1 VPYQALQANVAR
13 LQRIQ
18 QANDALRRTARF
30 AVLAKRLE
38 AQMNELGGY
47 ANAGSGREKRAGIGA
62 NGPLGDHQEDKERTI
77 AKAALSIAE
86 LSACCV
92 FGCRGC
98 MFDGGQVP
106 CSTDPTRIIQKRHTL
121 ILRASR
127 RYRRARIASHC
138 VPSTQQPH
146 TFHSSLNLERKSR
159 RKWRVWY
166 FRGLPPWC
174 VTYNALSSQAS

>member
-1 VPYQALQANVAR
+1 
-13 LQRIQ
+13 
-18 QANDALRRTARF
+18 
-30 AVLAKRLE
+30 
-38 AQMNELGGY
+38 MNELGGY
-47 ANAGSGREKRAGIGA
+47 ANAGGGREKRAGIGA
-62 NGPLGDHQEDKERTI
+62 NGPVGDHQEDKERTI

-92 FGCRGC
+92 FGCRGWV
-98 MFDGGQVP
+98 FDGRQVH

-121 ILRASR
+121 IPMANR

-138 VPSTQQPH
+138 VPSAQRPH
-146 TFHSSLNLERKSR
+146 TFHSSLILERKSW

-174 VTYNALSSQAS
+174 VAYIALSSQAS